1 MGRGLA
7 IERGYRKGQ
16 GMFRRTRTEAAK
28 ENAAAAAEL
37 AAQLAADRKFRK
49 QLLAAAGHGVSARR
63 RAGRQLGLTAA
74 AMRLATDEEL
84 RGELRRMVGDLQAAR
99 ARLERKRSHKLRNWL
114 LVLAGS
120 GAAAAAAATWPAPRR
135 WMERVLGVASPDGP
149 RAIEA
154 TVEVEV
160 PVSTAYNQW
169 TQFEEFPQFMEGV
182 ESVTQLDDARLHWV
196 ATVAGRRA
204 EWDAR
209 ILEQHPDRQV
219 SWISEDGRKTRG
231 TVTFESLGENRTL
244 VRLSMSYLAEGVR
257 DAVGATVGVDQRQV
271 QGDLTH
277 FKERIEAQ
285 GRESGAWRGEIS
297 AAGTP

>member
-1 MGRGLA
+1 MFGRN
-7 IERGYRKGQ
+7 
-16 GMFRRTRTEAAK
+16 RRTAAK

-37 AAQLAADRKFRK
+37 ATQLAADRKFRR
-49 QLLAAAGHGVSARR
+49 QLLRALGHGVSARR
-63 RAGRQLGLTAA
+63 QAGRQLGLTAA
-74 AMRLATDEEL
+74 ARRLAADEQL
-84 RGELRRMVGDLQAAR
+84 RQELRRMVSDLQAVR
-99 ARLERKRSHKLRNWL
+99 SRLERKRSHRLRNSL
-114 LVLAGS
+114 LVVVGS
-120 GAAAAAAATWPAPRR
+120 GAAVAVAKAAWPAPRR
-135 WMERVLGVASPDGP
+135 WIGTMRGVAAPDGP

-244 VRLSMSYLAEGVR
+244 VRLSMSYQAEGVR

-271 QGDLTH
+271 QGDLTR